1 MHKKII
7 VLFRNDLRLDD
18 HPALWHAANTGA
30 ILPLYIQND
39 QLAEQDSA
47 QNYWTYYSLQNLQI
61 TFSNYDIPLILRKGD
76 VISQVLQLA
85 LDTQADA
92 VYFNERFS
100 QTERSEDERLAHI
113 LRANEIEVKAFYG
126 DTLFHVTSIR
136 NQQNKPYAIFTSF
149 YKRCLQ
155 ELAQK
160 PLGRPASMQAFPMDV
175 SSLAL
180 EQLQLLTGNWYNK
193 FHNYWRPGMDGAL
206 DQWELFIEGNL
217 YDYKDKRDYL
227 TKETISKMSPFIAAG
242 NISIRFLW
250 TTCQELIEVEDNAAF
265 GQQVESF
272 LRQLIWREFSIYQ
285 LLSYPS
291 FSTLSL
297 RSNFQHFEWEPNSLH
312 LGAWKKGQTGYPL
325 VDAGMRELW
334 ETGYMHNRVR
344 MVVASFLVKHLLQ
357 PWQEG
362 YSWFEHTLLDF
373 NAANNAM
380 GWQWVSGTGI
390 DSAPYFRIFNPSLQG
405 EKFDIDGTYIK
416 KWVPELAH
424 LPSKYIHAP
433 HTAPAA
439 ILEQASI
446 TLGDTYPLPI
456 VDHKTARARAL
467 ERYNAIKKDTG
478 TKEKKC

>member
-1 MHKKII
+1 M
-7 VLFRNDLRLDD
+7 
-18 HPALWHAANTGA
+18 
-30 ILPLYIQND
+30 LPLYIQHD
-39 QLAEQDSA
+39 QTQEQNSA
-47 QNYWTYYSLQNLQI
+47 QEYWTYYSLQNLQS
-61 TFSNYDIPLILRKGD
+61 TFSNYDVPLILRKGD

-85 LDTQADA
+85 LDTHANA

-100 QTERSEDERLAHI
+100 QTERAEDERLANI
-113 LRANEIEVKAFYG
+113 LQANDIEVKAFYG
-126 DTLFHVTSIR
+126 DTLFDVTSIR

-155 ELAQK
+155 EQARK
-160 PLGRPASMQAFPMDV
+160 PLGRPANMRAFPINV
-175 SSLAL
+175 SSLTL
-180 EQLQLLTGNWYNK
+180 DQLQLLNGNWYSK
-193 FHNYWRPGMDGAL
+193 FRNYWRPGMDGAL
-206 DQWELFIEGNL
+206 DQWELFIKGGL
-217 YDYKDKRDYL
+217 YDYKDKRDDL
-227 TKETISKMSPFIAAG
+227 TKETISKMSPFIALG

-250 TTCQELIEVEDNAAF
+250 ASCQELIEVEADPAF
-265 GQQVESF
+265 AQQIESF

-291 FSTLSL
+291 FTTLSL
-297 RSNFQHFEWEPNSLH
+297 RSNFQHFEWEPNSLYLH
-312 LGAWKKGQTGYPL
+312 AWKKGQTGYPL

-362 YSWFEHTLLDF
+362 YDWFEHTLLDF

-405 EKFDIDGTYIK
+405 EKFDIDGIYIK
-416 KWVPELAH
+416 KWVPELAN

-433 HTAPAA
+433 QTAPTA
-439 ILEQASI
+439 ILEQANI

-467 ERYNAIKKDTG
+467 ERYNAIKKA
-478 TKEKKC
+478 

>member
-1 MHKKII
+1 MIKKTI

-18 HPALWHAANTGA
+18 HPGLWHAANTGA
-30 ILPLYIQND
+30 ILPLYIQHD
-39 QLAEQDSA
+39 QTQEQNSA
-47 QNYWTYYSLQNLQI
+47 QDYWTYYSLQNLQS
-61 TFSNYDIPLILRKGD
+61 TFSNYDVPLILRKGD

-85 LDTQADA
+85 LDTQANA

-100 QTERSEDERLAHI
+100 QTERAEDERLANI
-113 LRANEIEVKAFYG
+113 LQANDIEVKAFYG
-126 DTLFHVTSIR
+126 DTLFDVTSIR

-155 ELAQK
+155 EQARK
-160 PLGRPASMQAFPMDV
+160 PLGRPANMRAFPINV
-175 SSLAL
+175 SSLTL
-180 EQLQLLTGNWYNK
+180 DQLQLLNGDWYSK
-193 FHNYWRPGMDGAL
+193 FRNYWRPGMDSAL
-206 DQWELFIEGNL
+206 DQWELFIKGGL

-227 TKETISKMSPFIAAG
+227 TKETISKMSPFIALG

-250 TTCQELIEVEDNAAF
+250 ASCQELIEVEADPAF
-265 GQQVESF
+265 AQQIESF

-291 FSTLSL
+291 FTTLSL
-297 RSNFQHFEWEPNSLH
+297 RSNFQHFEWEPNSLYLH
-312 LGAWKKGQTGYPL
+312 AWKKGQTGYPL

-362 YSWFEHTLLDF
+362 YDWFEHTLLDF

-416 KWVPELAH
+416 KWVPELAS

-433 HTAPAA
+433 QTAPTA
-439 ILEQASI
+439 ILEQANI

-467 ERYNAIKKDTG
+467 ERYNAIKKA
-478 TKEKKC
+478 

>member
-1 MHKKII
+1 MSKKII
-7 VLFRNDLRLDD
+7 VLFRNDLRLED
-18 HPALWHAANTGA
+18 HPALWHAANMGA
-30 ILPLYIQND
+30 VLPVYIHNH
-39 QLAEQDSA
+39 QLQAHDKA
-47 QNYWTYYSLQNLQI
+47 QNYWTYYSLQNLQ
-61 TFSNYDIPLILRKGD
+61 TTLHNYNMSLILRQGE
-76 VISQVLQLA
+76 VIAEVLRLA
-85 LDTQADA
+85 LETQADA

-100 QTERSEDERLAHI
+100 QSERAEDERLTTLLQAHD
-113 LRANEIEVKAFYG
+113 IEVKTFYG
-126 DTLFHVTSIR
+126 DTLFDLTAIL

-155 ELAQK
+155 ELARK
-160 PLGRPASMQAFPMDV
+160 PLGCPATLTAFPMTV

-180 EQLQLLTGNWYNK
+180 PQIQLLHGNWHDK
-193 FHNYWRPGMDGAL
+193 FNNYWQPGEDGAIE
-206 DQWELFIEGNL
+206 QWTLFIESNVF
-217 YDYKDKRDYL
+217 DYKDKRDDL
-227 TKETISKMSPFIAAG
+227 AKEKISKMSPFIAAG
-242 NISIRFLW
+242 NISIRSLW
-250 TTCQELIEVEDNAAF
+250 TTCQELMEEEDNAIF
-265 GQQVESF
+265 GQQIESF

-285 LLSYPS
+285 LLHYPT
-291 FSTLSL
+291 FPTVSL
-297 RSNFQHFEWEPNSLH
+297 RSNFQHFDWEPNAHRLE
-312 LGAWKKGQTGYPL
+312 AWKKGQTGYPL

-344 MVVASFLVKHLLQ
+344 MVAASFLVKHLLQ

-362 YSWFEHTLLDF
+362 YAWFEYTLLDF
-373 NAANNAM
+373 TAANNAM

-405 EKFDIDGTYIK
+405 EKFDSDGTYIK

-439 ILEQASI
+439 ILEQAGI

-467 ERYNAIKKDTG
+467 ARYDAIKKA
-478 TKEKKC
+478 

>member
-1 MHKKII
+1 MNKKII

-18 HPALWHAANTGA
+18 HPALWHAAKLGV
-30 ILPLYIQND
+30 ILPVYIHN
-39 QLAEQDSA
+39 EQFSMCNTA
-47 QNYWTYYSLQNLQI
+47 QSFWTYYSLQNLQA
-61 TFSNYDIPLILRKGD
+61 TLDDYDMQLILRKGE
-76 VISQVLQLA
+76 VISEVLQLA
-85 LDTQADA
+85 LDTEADA
-92 VYFNERFS
+92 VYFNERFLP
-100 QTERSEDERLAHI
+100 TERNEDEQLTNI
-113 LRANEIEVKAFYG
+113 LQANNIEVKAFYG
-126 DTLFHVTSIR
+126 DALFNLSNIQ

-155 ELAQK
+155 EPVRQ
-160 PLGRPASMQAFPMDV
+160 PLGQPTNIRAFPTKV

-180 EQLQLLTGNWYNK
+180 EQLQLLHGNWYHK
-193 FHNYWRPGMDGAL
+193 FHHYWKPGIDGAME
-206 DQWELFIEGNL
+206 QWELFVEQSL
-217 YDYKDKRDYL
+217 FDYHDKRDYPA
-227 TKETISKMSPFIAAG
+227 KETISKMSPFLAVG

-250 TTCQELIEVEDNAAF
+250 ATCQELIEDEDNTIF
-265 GQQVESF
+265 SQQIESF

-285 LLSYPS
+285 LLNYPT
-291 FSTLSL
+291 FSTDSL
-297 RSNFQHFEWEPNSLH
+297 RSNFQHFEWEPHSIRLE
-312 LGAWKKGQTGYPL
+312 AWKTGQTGYPL

-362 YSWFEHTLLDF
+362 YAWFEHTLVDF

-405 EKFDIDGTYIK
+405 EKFDTDGAYIT
-416 KWVPELAH
+416 KWVPELAL
-424 LPSKYIHAP
+424 LPAKYIHAP
-433 HTAPAA
+433 QTAPTA
-439 ILEQASI
+439 ILEQAGI

-467 ERYNAIKKDTG
+467 ERYNAIKKA
-478 TKEKKC
+478 